1 MSNYFY
7 FDANGTK
14 RGPYDFQQLKERV
27 ANGMIEPHTPME
39 TDDGHKG
46 LAGQLPGLFPAAP
59 PSASPVGPFC
69 TNCGNTVDE
78 KAIACMSCG
87 ASPTGHKKFCRQCG
101 VGLNSEQIVC
111 IKCGTGLTGNLG
123 VGTAVASTATM
134 TNAKSASPVSTFQEI
149 EIEIEESAF
158 TDDSD
163 DDSDTGWATTGN
175 YAIAAT
181 RAITSTKA
189 VASIISAFNAKGV
202 LLDTPKKKRLHDLVL
217 NCISYYVLLAIW
229 GIVNVASEV
238 ASYELSWWVEILFYI
253 FTALYLVYFCTFLY
267 RLWEEVPREFART
280 TPWKAPLLMLVP
292 VFHLYWLFIVFLG
305 LYKDMNKVTESYGLG
320 RRFNETLILVFC
332 VFWCVV
338 WTGTY
343 LAVLSVWLIPD
354 DGSLMVDEA
363 VLTTSEAVLV
373 IALGA
378 GFVILDAIVAVAAF
392 GIIRKN
398 ILEFID
404 IKASMEK

>member
-1 MSNYFY
+1 
-7 FDANGTK
+7 
-14 RGPYDFQQLKERV
+14 
-27 ANGMIEPHTPME
+27 
-39 TDDGHKG
+39 
-46 LAGQLPGLFPAAP
+46 
-59 PSASPVGPFC
+59 
-69 TNCGNTVDE
+69 
-78 KAIACMSCG
+78 MSCG

-123 VGTAVASTATM
+123 VGTAVAPTATM